1 MTKIVKILILEDC
14 KDSLRAIAAMV
25 EKVSSQ
31 VSAVPVGSLEE
42 ARCALQNAQQPFQ
55 AFLLDINLNA
65 ADNNDISG
73 ITFAGEIRSQR
84 QYVFTPIVMITSIAN
99 MELKAYRELHCYQY
113 LIKPYQ
119 EDDIAKLIGK
129 LLFLSQSGETREPF
143 ILVKNSGVNY
153 KLFCKDILCIKAIPR
168 GVNVVMRKEEL
179 RVPYMT
185 IKQILEKLPQE
196 KFVQVHR
203 MCVVNKDYI
212 DYIDMVNSLIKLKNG
227 ELVEIGT
234 TYKNGLRKLC
244 ER

>member
-1 MTKIVKILILEDC
+1 MTKILKILILEDC

-42 ARCALQNAQQPFQ
+42 ARRALQNAQQPFQ
-55 AFLLDINLNA
+55 AFLLDINLNS

-73 ITFAGEIRSQR
+73 ITFAGEIRSQH

-119 EDDIAKLIGK
+119 EEDIAKLIGK

-179 RVPYMT
+179 KVPYMT
-185 IKQILEKLPQE
+185 IKQLLEKLPQE
-196 KFVQVHR
+196 NFVQVHR

-227 ELVEIGT
+227 ELAEIGI